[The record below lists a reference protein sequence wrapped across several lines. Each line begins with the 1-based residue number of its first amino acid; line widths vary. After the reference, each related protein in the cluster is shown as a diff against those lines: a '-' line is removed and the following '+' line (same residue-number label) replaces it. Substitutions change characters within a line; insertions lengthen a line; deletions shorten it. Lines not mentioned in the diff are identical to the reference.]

1 MSQYINPALG
11 IVRVVMIALAVWASG
26 ANAEVADAAATNSIL
41 SLSANPANGGKLVL
55 KVSLKNPLVNQPAAF
70 TITTPPRIAFD
81 FPNTTNGLGKSMQ
94 EFGEGDLRGVNIV
107 QAGGRTRLVVNL
119 NQMLSYDTQ
128 VEGNDLLINLQ
139 GKAVASNAEPVTT
152 TRFAESRP
160 GVAQA
165 HSLRDVDFR
174 RGKNGEGRVQV
185 DLSDS
190 SVGIDIKQQGK
201 TLVVDFAKTN
211 LPGNLQRKLDVVDF
225 GTPVQLI
232 DAFVQGEGVRL
243 VIEPKGTW
251 EYAAYQ
257 TDNKFI
263 IEVKPVVEDTAK
275 LAKAS
280 RAAYAGEKLSLNFQ
294 NISTREALNVI
305 ADFTDLN
312 MVISDTVSGNLT
324 LRLKDVP
331 WDQALQII
339 LDTRGLLQQREG
351 NVIMVAPREEIAA
364 RQKDALTTQRV
375 ISQLEPVQTESFPLS
390 YARVE
395 DVKAVLAGYQK
406 PASVATSTETNT
418 EGAKSTTTS
427 VESSENIAF
436 DTRTNTLY
444 ITATLSRLA
453 QIREIVKKLD
463 VPVRQVLIE
472 ARFVE
477 ASNSFNR
484 TLGGRLGYGGPAIA
498 AGGGNPIGG
507 TGYSGQITSANVNL
521 PNSTSGLGGLSL
533 SLFDSAA
540 TNTLTLELTASEI
553 DGTTKSIASPRVMTG
568 DSMAATIK
576 SGVQIPYTL
585 AGSASSGPSVV
596 FKDATLS
603 LVVTPKITPDDRITM
618 KLDVKQDT
626 VGNVYN
632 GVPSINNK
640 QVTTTVLVEN
650 GGTVVIGGVYTQD
663 VSQSVSK
670 VPLLADIPVLGWLF
684 KNENKSDIKKELLIF
699 ITPKILKDSLNLN

>member
-1 MSQYINPALG
+1 MKQFINPMRSISQL
-11 IVRVVMIALAVWASG
+11 ILASMLIWSATTF
-26 ANAEVADAAATNSIL
+26 AEDAVTDPNSIL
-41 SLSANPANGGKLVL
+41 SITASPAVAGKVVL
-55 KVSLKNPLVNQPAAF
+55 KVGLKNALANQPAAF
-70 TITTPPRIAFD
+70 TINTPPRIAFD
-81 FPNTTNGLGKSMQ
+81 FPNTGNGLGKSSQ
-94 EFGEGDLRGVNIV
+94 EFGEGDLRGVNVV

-128 VEGNDLLINLQ
+128 IEGNNLLINLQ
-139 GKAVASNAEPVTT
+139 SKVVAGGPELVTT
-152 TRFAESRP
+152 ARFAEAKP
-160 GVAQA
+160 TTQA

-174 RGKNGEGRVQV
+174 RGKNGEGRVQI
-185 DLSDS
+185 DLSDAN
-190 SVGIDIKQQGK
+190 VGIDIKQQGK

-211 LPGNLQRKLDVVDF
+211 LPRNLQRKLDVVDF
-225 GTPVQLI
+225 GTPVQMV
-232 DAFVQGEGVRL
+232 DAFAQGDTVRL

-263 IEVKPVVEDTAK
+263 IEVKAVVEDTNK
-275 LAKAS
+275 LVKNS
-280 RAAYAGEKLSLNFQ
+280 RGAYAGEKLSLNFQ

-305 ADFTDLN
+305 ADFTNLN
-312 MVISDTVSGNLT
+312 MVISDTVAGSLT

-339 LDTRGLLQQREG
+339 LDTRGLLQQKEG
-351 NVIMVAPREEIAA
+351 NVIMVAPRDEIAA

-375 ISQLEPVQTESFPLS
+375 ISQLEPTQTEAFPLS
-390 YARVE
+390 YAKVE
-395 DVKAVLAGYQK
+395 DVKAVLAGYQSQASTGSENV
-406 PASVATSTETNT
+406 PADTGSKTT
-418 EGAKSTTTS
+418 GANG
-427 VESSENIAF
+427 SENIAF

-444 ITATLSRLA
+444 ITATLSRLT
-453 QIREIVKKLD
+453 QIREIIKKLD

-477 ASNSFNR
+477 ATKSFNR
-484 TLGGRLGYGGPAIA
+484 TIGGRLGFTGPAVA
-498 AGGGNPIGG
+498 AGGGRQIGG
-507 TGYSGQITSANVNL
+507 ANVFGQVTSAGSLNL
-521 PNSTSGLGGLSL
+521 PTSTSGTGGMSL

-540 TNTLTLELTASEI
+540 TNTLSLELTASEL

-576 SGVQIPYTL
+576 SGVQIPYAV
-585 AGSASSGPSVV
+585 AGSATTGPSVA

-603 LVVTPKITPDDRITM
+603 LVVTPKITPDDKVSM

-626 VGNVYN
+626 VGNIYG

-663 VSQSVSK
+663 TTNSETK
-670 VPLLADIPVLGWLF
+670 VPLFGDIPIIGWLF
-684 KNENKSDIKKELLIF
+684 KSQNKTDSKKELLIF

>member
-1 MSQYINPALG
+1 MRQFISPAQ
-11 IVRVVMIALAVWASG
+11 VVIQLVMLVVTLWAG
-26 ANAEVADAAATNSIL
+26 CVNAESVGGGAENSIT
-41 SLSANPANGGKLVL
+41 SLSASPATGGKLVL
-55 KVSLKNPLVNQPAAF
+55 KVGLKTPLVNQPASF
-70 TITTPPRIAFD
+70 TINTPPRIAFD
-81 FPNTTNGLGKSMQ
+81 FPNTSNGLGKSVQ
-94 EFGEGDLRGVNIV
+94 EFGEGELRGVNIV
-107 QAGGRTRLVVNL
+107 QAGSRTRLVVNL
-119 NQMLSYDTQ
+119 NQMLSYDAQ
-128 VEGNDLLINLQ
+128 IDGSDLLITLQ
-139 GKAVASNAEPVTT
+139 GKIATSSMEPVTT
-152 TRFAESRP
+152 ARFAEVKQ
-160 GVAQA
+160 GANQA

-185 DLSDS
+185 DLSDTN
-190 SVGIDIKQQGK
+190 VGIDIKQQGK
-201 TLVVDFAKTN
+201 TLVIDFAKTS

-232 DAFVQGEGVRL
+232 DAFTQGENVRL
-243 VIEPKGTW
+243 VIEPKGLW

-263 IEVKPVVEDTAK
+263 IEVKAIVEDTTK
-275 LAKAS
+275 STKAS

-324 LRLKDVP
+324 LRLKEVP

-339 LDTRGLLQQREG
+339 LDTRGLVQQKEG
-351 NVIMVAPREEIAA
+351 NVIMVAPREEVAA

-395 DVKAVLAGYQK
+395 DVKTVLAG
-406 PASVATSTETNT
+406 SVKAVLSATSETDAD
-418 EGAKSTTTS
+418 GAKKTTATIDNA
-427 VESSENIAF
+427 ETIAV

-453 QIREIVKKLD
+453 QIREIIKKLD

-477 ASNSFNR
+477 ATNSFNR
-484 TLGGRLGYGGPAIA
+484 TLGGRLGYAGPAV
-498 AGGGNPIGG
+498 GVG
-507 TGYSGQITSANVNL
+507 TGTQIGTTGINGQITSANVNL
-521 PNSTSGLGGLSL
+521 PNSASGLGGLSL
-533 SLFDSAA
+533 SLFDATA

-576 SGVQIPYTL
+576 SGVQIPYAV
-585 AGSASSGPSVV
+585 AGNATTGPYIA

-603 LVVTPKITPDDRITM
+603 LVVTPKITPDEKVTM

-626 VGNVYN
+626 VGNVYS

-640 QVTTTVLVEN
+640 QVTTTVLVDN

-663 VSQSVSK
+663 TTQSTSK
-670 VPLLADIPVLGWLF
+670 IPLLGDIPILGWLF
-684 KNENKSDIKKELLIF
+684 KNDNKTDTKKELLIF
-699 ITPKILKDSLNLN
+699 ITPKILKDSLMNLN